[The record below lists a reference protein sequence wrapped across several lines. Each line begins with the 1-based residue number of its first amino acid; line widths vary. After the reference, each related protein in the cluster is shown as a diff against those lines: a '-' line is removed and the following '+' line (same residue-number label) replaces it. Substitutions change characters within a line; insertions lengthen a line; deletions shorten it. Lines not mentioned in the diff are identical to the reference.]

1 MPSGRAT
8 EIRPPF
14 PSLLKVEE
22 LRDIG
27 HSMSIGNLIL
37 SANSVTVSYLIYL
50 TVYYTMRQILLQ
62 NATAIL
68 L

>member
-8 EIRPPF
+8 KIRPPF

-22 LRDIG
+22 LRDMG
-27 HSMSIGNLIL
+27 HIMSIGNLIL
-37 SANSVTVSYLIYL
+37 GANSVTVSYLIYL